1 MVEAL
6 AFPLIEHPLQN
17 REHMSDIQQTS
28 RDVFFSQKN
37 ETMLQR
43 LLNTDFQRRVGGD
56 LNTKQSLRLT
66 KTIKHYMNE
75 VYFDEGNGAKPV
87 QFLNKEVLQSVVP
100 DYLSYLQRSNGS
112 TQDESESL
120 KADVSTQFERLQTAR
135 QTGRAAPPTA
145 PNFQLSLED
154 DGASSIS
161 RYEQLKLQ
169 REAEVRNLEEHAAL
183 VPANKELAQRNQS
196 DDDFRLGS
204 RNAAQRDSLE
214 LANRDNTR
222 ALQRTANEILDVPPD
237 PRYLFMGD
245 NGLLPNSS
253 RAMGIANANP
263 TLALPEAV
271 RTRPTLPQDNI
282 KAQDDI
288 ISYRENEYNLF
299 IYSAD
304 RDWVNNTQENRYN
317 FSVNFDPANNRSGFG
332 LSPSTYIKFKNISRI
347 ELVKIIMPTEAVDT
361 LSLKSSSTAYDTA
374 KSVNV
379 FAYPYLQV
387 RVDELNT
394 NGFGTNDGLNNA
406 FGVVSYDAYWASDT
420 TLKNKGFTRLVPK
433 FLKCQKIY
441 YPTPLSTLQKMTIQI
456 QKPDGTQYCNT
467 ADALDVSGVVTSA
480 QLATGATPPTTPT
493 AWEPAG
499 VSTVN
504 LATAKYYDTSGE
516 YLWIQTKTWFSQFT
530 ITQGDRINLK
540 NIAFPTGFAGAGL
553 PTNDFVNFLSRTEGH
568 IVVDVA
574 QAVVT
579 GTSPTQTMTFSDGTS
594 GSNKMGYSNF
604 IIIRNNF
611 ADPTTGATSLIP
623 FGGTASMNSTFM
635 SALVA
640 NPGLTSGRL
649 MNLSH
654 QIQLIFRVITRDMD
668 SLKHLRPDNM

>member
-1 MVEAL
+1 
-6 AFPLIEHPLQN
+6 
-17 REHMSDIQQTS
+17 MSDIQQTS
-28 RDVFFSQKN
+28 KDVFFSQKN

-56 LNTKQSLRLT
+56 LNSKQNLRLS

-75 VYFDEGNGAKPV
+75 VYFDEGNSGKPV

-100 DYLSYLQRSNGS
+100 DYLSYLQRSNGP
-112 TQDESESL
+112 QDEPDSL
-120 KADVSTQFERLQTAR
+120 KADVSTQFERLQMAR
-135 QTGRAAPPTA
+135 QAGRAPPPT
-145 PNFQLSLED
+145 PPSFQLSLED
-154 DGASSIS
+154 EGESSLS

-169 REAEVRNLEEHAAL
+169 REAEARRQEEKEAAL
-183 VPANKELAQRNQS
+183 APINKELANRNQS
-196 DDDFRLGS
+196 DDDFRLGL
-204 RNAAQRDSLE
+204 RTAAQRDSME
-214 LANRDNTR
+214 LATRENAR
-222 ALQRTANEILDVPPD
+222 ALQRTTNEILDVPPD

-245 NGLLPNSS
+245 NGLLPNST

-263 TLALPEAV
+263 TLSLPEAV
-271 RTRPTLPQDNI
+271 RTRPSLPQDNI

-347 ELVKIIMPTEAVDT
+347 ELVKVIMPTEAVDT
-361 LSLKSSSTAYDTA
+361 LSLKSSSSAYDTT

-387 RVDELNT
+387 RIDELNT

-441 YPTPLSTLQKMTIQI
+441 YPTPLSTLQKMTIQL
-456 QKPDGTQYCNT
+456 QKPDGTQYSST

-480 QLATGATPPTTPT
+480 QLATGGPPPTTRT
-493 AWEPAG
+493 AWEPTG
-499 VSTVN
+499 VSVN
-504 LATAKYYDTSGE
+504 VANANYYDTSGE
-516 YLWIQTKTWFSQFT
+516 YLWIQTKTWFSQYT
-530 ITQGDRINLK
+530 ITQGDRINLR
-540 NIAFPTGFAGAGL
+540 NVAFPTAFAGATL
-553 PTNDFVNFLSRTEGH
+553 PTNDFVNFLNRPEGH
-568 IVVDVA
+568 IVVDIGQTYV
-574 QAVVT
+574 QST
-579 GTSPTQTMTFSDGTS
+579 TMTFKDGTG

-611 ADPTTGATSLIP
+611 ADPTTGSTALIP
-623 FGGTASMNSTFM
+623 YGGTTAVNSTFM

-640 NPGLTSGRL
+640 APGLASGRL
-649 MNLSH
+649 LNLSH

>member
-1 MVEAL
+1 
-6 AFPLIEHPLQN
+6 
-17 REHMSDIQQTS
+17 MSDIQQTS
-28 RDVFFSQKN
+28 RDTFFSQKN

-56 LNTKQSLRLT
+56 LNDKQNLRLS

-75 VYFDEGNGAKPV
+75 VYFDEGNSGKQV

-100 DYLSYLQRSNGS
+100 DYLSYLQRSNG
-112 TQDESESL
+112 TQDDSDFL
-120 KADVSTQFERLQTAR
+120 KADVSTQFEKLQLAR
-135 QTGRAAPPTA
+135 QSGKPVPPQ
-145 PNFQLSLED
+145 PPSFQLSLED
-154 DGASSIS
+154 DGPSSLS
-161 RYEQLKLQ
+161 RFEQLKLQ
-169 REAEVRNLEEHAAL
+169 REAEARRLEEQELATA
-183 VPANKELAQRNQS
+183 PAVNTVNKELALRNQS
-196 DDDFRLGS
+196 DDDFRLGV
-204 RNAAQRDSLE
+204 RAATQRDSLE
-214 LANRDNTR
+214 LTSREQARS
-222 ALQRTANEILDVPPD
+222 LQRSKNEILDVPPD
-237 PRYLFMGD
+237 PRYLFTGD
-245 NGLLPNSS
+245 SGMLPNNS

-263 TLALPEAV
+263 TLALPDAV
-271 RTRPTLPQDNI
+271 RTRASLPQDNI

-347 ELVKIIMPTEAVDT
+347 ELVKVIMPTEAVDT
-361 LSLKSSSTAYDTA
+361 LSIKSSSTAYDTA

-387 RVDELNT
+387 RIDELNT

-456 QKPDGTQYCNT
+456 QKPDGTQYCST
-467 ADALDVSGVVTSA
+467 ADALDVSGVITSA
-480 QLATGATPPTTPT
+480 QISGSQAWLPGYGGGSPITGNITSAT
-493 AWEPAG
+493 
-499 VSTVN
+499 
-504 LATAKYYDTSGE
+504 YYDVSGE

-530 ITQGDRINLK
+530 ITQGDRVNLK
-540 NIAFPTGFAGAGL
+540 NLAFPTAFTGAQM
-553 PTNDFVNFLSRTEGH
+553 PTADFINFLTRTEGH
-568 IVVDVA
+568 IVVDIA
-574 QAVVT
+574 QAYVKT
-579 GTSPTQTMTFSDGTS
+579 TSMYFKDGAN

-611 ADPTTGATSLIP
+611 VDPTTGLTTLIP
-623 FGGTASMNSTFM
+623 FGGSTSANSSFL

-640 NPGLTSGRL
+640 APGLSSGRL

-668 SLKHLRPDNM
+668 SQKHLRPDNMY